1 MIYTNIFKAIKEY
14 LKPQDV
20 AEYYIRDKC
29 KKSGNNIFYKSPF
42 RNEKTASFCVNNTKG
57 FHDYGTGWHGDII
70 SFVTELYNIKPIE
83 AAKLLIKDFSLPI
96 EVNSKVNY
104 KEIKKYRQKN
114 LFNNELKDSLQK
126 WFNNMFIKLCNEKEA
141 NDISIKSI
149 KKNLKDLSD
158 INNEDISNSLIYL
171 YNEQNM
177 IEMWLDIFMEATTEK
192 ERLELFRQRREVEKI
207 VNG

>member
-1 MIYTNIFKAIKEY
+1 MNNTNIFKAIKEY

-20 AEYYIRDKC
+20 AEYYIGKKG

-70 SFVTELYNIKPIE
+70 SFITQLYNLKPIE

-141 NDISIKSI
+141 NDISINII
-149 KKNLKDLSD
+149 KKNLKELSD
-158 INNEDISNSLIYL
+158 FNNEDISNSLVYL
-171 YNEQNM
+171 YNKQNM

>member
-1 MIYTNIFKAIKEY
+1 MNNTNIFKAIKEY

-20 AEYYIRDKC
+20 AEYYISEKG
-29 KKSGNNIFYKSPF
+29 KNSGDNIFYKSPF

-70 SFVTELYNIKPIE
+70 SFVTQLYNLKPIE

-104 KEIKKYRQKN
+104 NEIKKYRQKN
-114 LFNNELKDSLQK
+114 IFNNELKDSLQK

-149 KKNLKDLSD
+149 KKNLKELSD
-158 INNEDISNSLIYL
+158 FNNEDISNSLVYL
-171 YNEQNM
+171 YNKQNM

-192 ERLELFRQRREVEKI
+192 ERLELFRQRREVEK
-207 VNG
+207 NC

>member
-1 MIYTNIFKAIKEY
+1 MNNTNIFRAIKEY

-20 AEYYIRDKC
+20 AEYYIRDKG

-70 SFVTELYNIKPIE
+70 SFLTKLYNLKPIE

-96 EVNSKVNY
+96 EVNSKINY
-104 KEIKKYRQKN
+104 NEIKKYRQKN

-149 KKNLKDLSD
+149 KKNLKELSD
-158 INNEDISNSLIYL
+158 FNNEDISNSLVYL
-171 YNEQNM
+171 YNKQNM

>member
-1 MIYTNIFKAIKEY
+1 MNNTNIFKAIKEY

-20 AEYYIRDKC
+20 AEYYIGKKG

-70 SFVTELYNIKPIE
+70 SFITQLYNLKPIE

-171 YNEQNM
+171 YNKQNM
-177 IEMWLDIFMEATTEK
+177 IVMWLDIFMEATTEK